1 MIYRLQIIAVF
12 VLLLLLPVSLFSQ
25 TTSFTVLIETSKG
38 NMKCV
43 LYEEASMHAE
53 NFVKLVNE
61 GFFDG
66 MLFHRVIPGFMIQT
80 GDPGSRNAAQGT
92 ALGHGGPGYRVPA
105 EFHPDLY
112 HRKGVLAAARNGDDI
127 NPAKESSGSQFY
139 IVQGKTITDAEM
151 DAMESAGNH
160 ITFTPQ
166 QRMIYKNLG
175 GAPHLDY
182 SYTVF
187 GELVEGFDVLD
198 KIATVPTDNRNRP
211 LQDVKIIRVLILK

>member
-1 MIYRLQIIAVF
+1 
-12 VLLLLLPVSLFSQ
+12 
-25 TTSFTVLIETSKG
+25 
-38 NMKCV
+38 MKCV